1 MDWNLQN
8 TANISSIATFFIT
21 AVATLIGVWGY
32 FSYRYEIYLKR
43 RELEDYLREQKQK
56 SNDRGQRSLLHLV
69 RHVGLTEDEILKMS
83 FKSRRIQRRIK
94 KDAEGYAE
102 SLLFE
107 YV

>member
-1 MDWNLQN
+1 MEWNLQN

-32 FSYRYEIYLKR
+32 FSFRYENYLKR
-43 RELEDYLREQKQK
+43 RELEDYLKEQKEQL
-56 SNDRGQRSLLHLV
+56 NDKGQRSLLHLV
-69 RHVGLTEDEILKMS
+69 RHVGLTEDEILKIS
-83 FKSRRIQRRIK
+83 FKSKRIQRRIK

-107 YV
+107 YI